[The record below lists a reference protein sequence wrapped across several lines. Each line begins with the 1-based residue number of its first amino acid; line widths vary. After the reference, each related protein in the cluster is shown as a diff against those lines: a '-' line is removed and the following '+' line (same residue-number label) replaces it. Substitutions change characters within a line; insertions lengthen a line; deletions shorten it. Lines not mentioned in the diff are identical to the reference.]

1 MIIRVHIRAAA
12 KAVATV
18 MMVTGLLLAGGPVH
32 AEPKSADTSFLS
44 EHTLIYP
51 NRDGKEELIHF
62 GRFGN
67 FDWYYPCT
75 IESGS
80 WSLDADNVLSLTYDN
95 TDFAPRS
102 YRLAQKDG
110 GVQMIESDRT
120 TQAFIASGNLL
131 PYT

>member
-1 MIIRVHIRAAA
+1 MTFAVFAAPA
-12 KAVATV
+12 W
-18 MMVTGLLLAGGPVH
+18 
-32 AEPKSADTSFLS
+32 AEPKSPDTSFLS
-44 EHTLIYP
+44 EHTLVYP
-51 NRDGKEELIHF
+51 NREGKEELIHF

-102 YRLAQKDG
+102 YQLAQKNG
-110 GVQMIESDRT
+110 AVQMIEPDRT
-120 TQAFIASGNLL
+120 TEAFIASGNLL